1 MTDVLDRIVEQNLGA
16 YRAMPSR
23 LQEDVS
29 QEAQVAGDYR
39 GEVVPLLVEL

>member
-1 MTDVLDRIVEQNLGA
+1 MAQPDVIDRIVEQNLGA

-29 QEAQVAGDYR
+29 QESQVASDYR
-39 GEVVPLLVEL
+39 